1 MARSII
7 AGDWEKFLA
16 EKELPFGLNYE
27 QGGKGALLKSAT
39 ILAAI
44 YLASKYAN
52 NPSLGIKIPVF
63 LFRADTDTI
72 ASIAGGLLGTLSVT
86 NWIAPECRTVQDYD
100 CLIQMAELL
109 LSDNK
114 K

>member
-27 QGGKGALLKSAT
+27 QGRKGAF
-39 ILAAI
+39 LAAI

-86 NWIAPECRTVQDYD
+86 NWIPPEWRTVQGYD